1 MSAAVLPCVCAWC
14 ERVRI
19 GGGQW
24 LEGEPPDCDPAE
36 ISHGICPECLE
47 EETRGTG
54 LTGSDE

>member
-1 MSAAVLPCVCAWC
+1 
-14 ERVRI
+14 VRI